1 MKSVHDN
8 SRFKVYRGNG
18 KETFECQICQKDFT
32 KTGSKGMNFAMKFS
46 TFNGLKNH
54 FQILHKDSNFQACVC
69 HVCYGSFRAHK
80 LLRAHLKNVHNLN
93 YGNISVPQNQ
103 AANDK
108 IVESSKIKGHND
120 KFLESIEWGSNNVI
134 RQIPPISIEECQKT
148 NQLPQPGKQQQ
159 QAEKNQDLEKE
170 LNIQNHWQKEKQQHL
185 ENQEEIKK
193 QTRHQWKK
201 QQREWKKQL
210 ALKKQV
216 QPENPQNIE
225 KQQHIGFLLR
235 EQLQEQLQ
243 KQQHPKSVQKQTI
256 ESIEQHPSLLQKKLQ
271 EQSKK
276 QQNNQRSVQKQ
287 PIDKIIEQELAT
299 LRDQPQEQVQIQQKP
314 QRSLQRQP
322 KQKQS
327 IHQLQEEL
335 QKQQNHQKSVQKVP
349 VDRTEQQSLLQKQL
363 EEQPQKQRNH
373 KKSVQKQP
381 IDRIEQELAMLTQSE
396 SNVSFSDLSPLLQNI
411 EFELQK
417 NKDLQMLYDPR
428 HGLSSL
434 PCPKQLQQ
442 AKNKNSEQLNN
453 ESGVIVTNYEQ
464 QLNNIE
470 KSQKQQKQ
478 TSIIKNHSLSR
489 PICPSL
495 LEQANK
501 HNEQPNNEKGV
512 IITNNDQ
519 LNEVERT
526 KEQTEKVSTVEN
538 YQQQKQVQTSENRI
552 VRETITVVEDM
563 RSNHQN
569 GAQAQKR
576 THNELEKIAKE
587 AESFNCQYCGDS
599 FNTTRS
605 LIVHEKVMHRN
616 VQPNNNHQNQE
627 KLSQL
632 QKLQE
637 IAKEQ
642 NELMGKPPQTQ
653 PDEMQ
658 LQISRVLEGGHKGIS
673 ENKKLEST
681 KKDSNA
687 VQKLRAFRKQK
698 PRQSI
703 SKPSSTVEKVE
714 NPKLHSCLKCG
725 ETFEWG
731 SDYLRHNRLVHI
743 QAKINSLYSMLALE
757 PVTWS

>member
-108 IVESSKIKGHND
+108 IVDSSNIKGHND
-120 KFLESIEWGSNNVI
+120 KFLESIEWGSSSGV

-299 LRDQPQEQVQIQQKP
+299 LRDQPQEQVQIQQNP

-373 KKSVQKQP
+373 QKSVQKQP

-442 AKNKNSEQLNN
+442 AKNKNSEQLN
-453 ESGVIVTNYEQ
+453 I
-464 QLNNIE
+464 
-470 KSQKQQKQ
+470 
-478 TSIIKNHSLSR
+478 
-489 PICPSL
+489 
-495 LEQANK
+495 
-501 HNEQPNNEKGV
+501 EKGV

-653 PDEMQ
+653 PVEMQ

>member
-18 KETFECQICQKDFT
+18 KETFECQICQKDFS
-32 KTGSKGMNFAMKFS
+32 KTAKGLNSAMKFS

-54 FQILHKDSNFQACVC
+54 FLILHKDSNFQACVC

-103 AANDK
+103 EANDK
-108 IVESSKIKGHND
+108 IVDTSKGNGHNN
-120 KFLESIEWGSNNVI
+120 KFLESIEQGSSNGV

-159 QAEKNQDLEKE
+159 QAEEKQDLEKE
-170 LNIQNHWQKEKQQHL
+170 LNIQNHWQKEKQHL
-185 ENQEEIKK
+185 ENKEEIRK

-201 QQREWKKQL
+201 QRQEWKKWDPKKQL
-210 ALKKQV
+210 KLKEQV

-225 KQQHIGFLLR
+225 KQQHIGFLLP

-243 KQQHPKSVQKQTI
+243 KQQHHPKSVQKQAFQ
-256 ESIEQHPSLLQKKLQ
+256 SIEQQPSLLQKQLQ
-271 EQSKK
+271 EKPKK
-276 QQNNQRSVQKQ
+276 QQNNQISVQKQ
-287 PIDKIIEQELAT
+287 PIDKMIEQAA
-299 LRDQPQEQVQIQQKP
+299 LREQPQEQVQKEQSPQGSVQK
-314 QRSLQRQP
+314 QP

-327 IHQLQEEL
+327 LQQLQKDL
-335 QKQQNHQKSVQKVP
+335 QKQQNHQKSVQKEP
-349 VDRTEQQSLLQKQL
+349 INRTEQQSLLQKQL
-363 EEQPQKQRNH
+363 QERPQKQQNPQ
-373 KKSVQKQP
+373 KSAQKQP
-381 IDRIEQELAMLTQSE
+381 IDKIEQELAMLTQSE

-411 EFELQK
+411 ELELQK

-434 PCPKQLQQ
+434 PCPKQLGAQ
-442 AKNKNSEQLNN
+442 ANNKNSKQQNN
-453 ESGVIVTNYEQ
+453 ENGIIITNSKQ
-464 QLNNIE
+464 QLNVNE
-470 KSQKQQKQ
+470 NSRKQQKQ

-495 LEQANK
+495 LQQANK

-519 LNEVERT
+519 LNE
-526 KEQTEKVSTVEN
+526 KEQAEKISNAEN
-538 YQQQKQVQTSENRI
+538 YQQQKQVQTIENRI
-552 VRETITVVEDM
+552 VSEIITVVEDM
-563 RSNHQN
+563 HSTHQN

-576 THNELEKIAKE
+576 NHSELEEIAKE

-642 NELMGKPPQTQ
+642 NELMGNLPPAQ
-653 PDEMQ
+653 PVQ
-658 LQISRVLEGGHKGIS
+658 
-673 ENKKLEST
+673 LEST

-731 SDYLRHNRLVHI
+731 SEYLRHNRLVHI
-743 QAKINSLYSMLALE
+743 QAKINSLYSKLALE

>member
-18 KETFECQICQKDFT
+18 KETFECQICQKDFS
-32 KTGSKGMNFAMKFS
+32 KTAKGLNSAMKFS

-54 FQILHKDSNFQACVC
+54 FLILHKDSNFQACVC

-103 AANDK
+103 EANDK
-108 IVESSKIKGHND
+108 IVDTSKGNGHND
-120 KFLESIEWGSNNVI
+120 KFLESIEQGSSNGV

-148 NQLPQPGKQQQ
+148 NQLHQPGKQQQ
-159 QAEKNQDLEKE
+159 QAEEKQDLEKE
-170 LNIQNHWQKEKQQHL
+170 LNIQNHWQKEKQHL
-185 ENQEEIKK
+185 ENKEEIRK

-201 QQREWKKQL
+201 QRQEWKKWDPKKQL
-210 ALKKQV
+210 KLKEQV

-225 KQQHIGFLLR
+225 KQQHIGFLLP

-243 KQQHPKSVQKQTI
+243 KQQHHPKSVQKQAFQ
-256 ESIEQHPSLLQKKLQ
+256 SIEQQPSLLQKQLQ
-271 EQSKK
+271 EKPKK
-276 QQNNQRSVQKQ
+276 QQNNQISVQKQ
-287 PIDKIIEQELAT
+287 PIDKMIEQAA
-299 LRDQPQEQVQIQQKP
+299 LREQPQEQVQKEQSPQGSVQK
-314 QRSLQRQP
+314 QL

-327 IHQLQEEL
+327 LQQLQKDL
-335 QKQQNHQKSVQKVP
+335 QKQQNHQKSVQKEP
-349 VDRTEQQSLLQKQL
+349 INRTEQQSLLQKQL
-363 EEQPQKQRNH
+363 QERPQKQQNPQ
-373 KKSVQKQP
+373 KSAQKQP
-381 IDRIEQELAMLTQSE
+381 IDKIEQELAMLTQSE

-411 EFELQK
+411 ELELQK

-434 PCPKQLQQ
+434 PCPKQLGAQ
-442 AKNKNSEQLNN
+442 ANNKNSKQQNN
-453 ESGVIVTNYEQ
+453 ENGIIITNSKQ
-464 QLNNIE
+464 QLNVNE
-470 KSQKQQKQ
+470 NSRKQQKQ

-495 LEQANK
+495 LQQANK

-526 KEQTEKVSTVEN
+526 KEQTEKKSTVEN
-538 YQQQKQVQTSENRI
+538 YQQQKQVQTIENRI
-552 VRETITVVEDM
+552 VSEIITVVEDM
-563 RSNHQN
+563 HSTHQN

-576 THNELEKIAKE
+576 NHSELEEIAKG

-616 VQPNNNHQNQE
+616 VQPKNNHQNQE
-627 KLSQL
+627 KLSQ

-642 NELMGKPPQTQ
+642 NELMGNLPQTQ
-653 PDEMQ
+653 PVQ
-658 LQISRVLEGGHKGIS
+658 
-673 ENKKLEST
+673 LEST

-731 SDYLRHNRLVHI
+731 SEYLRHNRLVHI
-743 QAKINSLYSMLALE
+743 QAKINSLYSKLALE

>member
-1 MKSVHDN
+1 MKSIHDN

-32 KTGSKGMNFAMKFS
+32 KTGSKSMNFAMKFS

-54 FQILHKDSNFQACVC
+54 FQILHKASNFQACVC
-69 HVCYGSFRAHK
+69 HICYGSFRAHK
-80 LLRAHLKNVHNLN
+80 LLKAHLKNVHNLN
-93 YGNISVPQNQ
+93 YGNNSVPQNQ
-103 AANDK
+103 EVIDK
-108 IVESSKIKGHND
+108 IVDSSKIKGHND
-120 KFLESIEWGSNNVI
+120 KFLESIEWESSCGV
-134 RQIPPISIEECQKT
+134 RQIPSIPIEECQSTK
-148 NQLPQPGKQQQ
+148 QLPQPGKQQQ
-159 QAEKNQDLEKE
+159 QAEKKQDLEKE
-170 LNIQNHWQKEKQQHL
+170 LNNQNHWQKEKQIHL
-185 ENQEEIKK
+185 ENQEEIKE
-193 QTRHQWKK
+193 QTRQQWKK

-210 ALKKQV
+210 ELKKKV

-243 KQQHPKSVQKQTI
+243 KQQHHPKSVQKQTI
-256 ESIEQHPSLLQKKLQ
+256 ESVEQHPSLLQKQLQ
-271 EQSKK
+271 EQPKK
-276 QQNNQRSVQKQ
+276 QQNDQRSVQKQ
-287 PIDKIIEQELAT
+287 PIDKIIEQEPST
-299 LRDQPQEQVQIQQKP
+299 LRDQPQEQVQKQQNP
-314 QRSLQRQP
+314 QRSVQKQP

-327 IHQLQEEL
+327 LQQLQEEL
-335 QKQQNHQKSVQKVP
+335 QKQQNYQKSVQTEP
-349 VDRTEQQSLLQKQL
+349 IDSTEQQSLLQKQL
-363 EEQPQKQRNH
+363 QEQPQKQQNH
-373 KKSVQKQP
+373 QKIVQNQP

-396 SNVSFSDLSPLLQNI
+396 SNVSFSDLSPLLQNVEI
-411 EFELQK
+411 ELQK

-434 PCPKQLQQ
+434 PCPKKLQQ
-442 AKNKNSEQLNN
+442 GNNKNSDQLNN
-453 ESGVIVTNYEQ
+453 QSGVIITNNGQ
-464 QLNNIE
+464 QLNEIE

-478 TSIIKNHSLSR
+478 TIKNHRLSR
-489 PICPSL
+489 LICPRL

-501 HNEQPNNEKGV
+501 HNEQSNNEKGV
-512 IITNNDQ
+512 IITRNDQ
-519 LNEVERT
+519 LSAVERT
-526 KEQTEKVSTVEN
+526 KEQKEQVSTIEN
-538 YQQQKQVQTSENRI
+538 YQQQKQVHTSENRI
-552 VRETITVVEDM
+552 VSETKTVVEDM
-563 RSNHQN
+563 HSNLQN
-569 GAQAQKR
+569 REQAQKR
-576 THNELEKIAKE
+576 THSESEKIAKE
-587 AESFNCQYCGDS
+587 AESFHCQYCGDS

-616 VQPNNNHQNQE
+616 IQANNNHQNQE

-642 NELMGKPPQTQ
+642 NELMTQTQ
-653 PDEMQ
+653 PVNMQ
-658 LQISRVLEGGHKGIS
+658 LQISRVLEGGRKVMS

-681 KKDSNA
+681 KKDSSA
-687 VQKLRAFRKQK
+687 IQQLRAFRKQK

-714 NPKLHSCLKCG
+714 NPKSHSCLKCG

-757 PVTWS
+757 PVAWS